1 MKDALRLPGHDPHDS
16 AEMATAAG
24 VLEDSMMQGLLVVG
38 LLFGLGFLMIVG
50 VHSALRDLL
59 SRPFFPRHLYQD
71 EASGEAL
78 AEEAGPIRM
87 ADAISRDSP
96 A

>member
-1 MKDALRLPGHDPHDS
+1 MICTIG
-16 AEMATAAG
+16 AETATLAD
-24 VLEDSMMQGLLVVG
+24 VQEDFMTQGLLIVG

-59 SRPFFPRHLYQD
+59 SRPLHPRHFYED
-71 EASGEAL
+71 EDSSGAL
-78 AEEAGPIRM
+78 AEETGPIRL
-87 ADAISRDSP
+87 ADAIARDLR

>member
-16 AEMATAAG
+16 AEMATVAD

-38 LLFGLGFLMIVG
+38 LLFGLGFLMIIG

-59 SRPFFPRHLYQD
+59 SRQLYPRHFYQD
-71 EASGEAL
+71 EDSR
-78 AEEAGPIRM
+78 EELTEEDGPIRM
-87 ADAISRDSP
+87 ADAIPRDSR

>member
-1 MKDALRLPGHDPHDS
+1 
-16 AEMATAAG
+16 MATAAY

-59 SRPFFPRHLYQD
+59 SRQLLPRHLYQD
-71 EASGEAL
+71 EDSSDAL
-78 AEEAGPIRM
+78 AEEDGPIGM
-87 ADAISRDSP
+87 ADAIPRDSR

>member
-1 MKDALRLPGHDPHDS
+1 
-16 AEMATAAG
+16 MATAAD

-59 SRPFFPRHLYQD
+59 SRQLFPDHLYQD
-71 EASGEAL
+71 EDSSDAL
-78 AEEAGPIRM
+78 AEEDGRIGM
-87 ADAISRDSP
+87 ADAIPRDSR

>member
-1 MKDALRLPGHDPHDS
+1 
-16 AEMATAAG
+16 MAIAAD
-24 VLEDSMMQGLLVVG
+24 VTEDSMMQGLLVVG

-59 SRPFFPRHLYQD
+59 SRQLFPRHLYQD
-71 EASGEAL
+71 EDSSDAL
-78 AEEAGPIRM
+78 AEEDGTIGM
-87 ADAISRDSP
+87 ADAIPRDSR

>member
-1 MKDALRLPGHDPHDS
+1 M
-16 AEMATAAG
+16 
-24 VLEDSMMQGLLVVG
+24 VVG

-59 SRPFFPRHLYQD
+59 SRQLLPRHLYQD
-71 EASGEAL
+71 EDSSDAL
-78 AEEAGPIRM
+78 AEEDGPIGM
-87 ADAISRDSP
+87 ADAIPRDSR